1 MNHAQVIW
9 AALLLAQVVVVSPIA
24 FYLFSRNR
32 TMPDF
37 TALQSSISTLSTVT
51 GELSTQIANSTD
63 AAVQAQIDGVTS
75 SLAPLVSTLSGL
87 VSAPSVVSTTE
98 GQ

>member
-1 MNHAQVIW
+1 
-9 AALLLAQVVVVSPIA
+9 
-24 FYLFSRNR
+24 
-32 TMPDF
+32 MPDF